1 MSNDPLG
8 ADLEEHPLR
17 PAMAA
22 AGDARPAWMGFLG
35 GAVVLVLA
43 ILVAVG
49 IWHFA
54 GGSSSPLATAELTEM
69 ETLLDQLGFPPG
81 AIDGV
86 IDEESRSAIRDFQVT
101 AGLDVDGRPSFA
113 LLDELRAANAELN
126 GN

>member
-22 AGDARPAWMGFLG
+22 ADARPAWMGFLG

-43 ILVAVG
+43 ILIAVG

-54 GGSSSPLATAELTEM
+54 GSRASLLSGAELTEA

-81 AIDGV
+81 AVDGV
-86 IDEESRSAIRDFQVT
+86 IDEESRNAIRDFQVT

>member
-1 MSNDPLG
+1 MSNEPLG
-8 ADLEEHPLR
+8 ADLEEHRPR
-17 PAMAA
+17 PAVAA
-22 AGDARPAWMGFLG
+22 ADDTRPAWMGFLG

-43 ILVAVG
+43 ILIAVG

-54 GGSSSPLATAELTEM
+54 GTGSSPLTSAELTEV

-86 IDEESRSAIRDFQVT
+86 IDEDSRNAIQDFQVT
-101 AGLDVDGRPSFA
+101 AGLDVDGRPSLG
-113 LLDELRAANAELN
+113 LLDELRAAQAELS